1 MQLIKRVLSRL
12 NNLFALGAAP
22 LFSPEA
28 RARQAEYFWQRR
40 EKATGYR
47 RR

>member
-1 MQLIKRVLSRL
+1 MRLVKRLLSRL

-22 LFSPEA
+22 LSSPEA
-28 RARQAEYFWQRR
+28 RARQAEYFWSRR